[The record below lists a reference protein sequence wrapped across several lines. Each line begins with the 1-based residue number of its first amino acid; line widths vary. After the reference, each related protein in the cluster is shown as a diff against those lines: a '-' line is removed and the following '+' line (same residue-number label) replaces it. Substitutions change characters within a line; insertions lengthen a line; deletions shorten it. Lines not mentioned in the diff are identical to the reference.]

1 MRVLVTGDREW
12 DDERPIAALL
22 QGLYDYNVDGSE
34 FRVIHGGAR
43 GADNLAKTWARYTES
58 TEFSE
63 IRGWEFPALWD
74 KYGKVAGPIR
84 NQQML
89 DEAKPELVL
98 AFNDNLA
105 ESKGTA
111 DMVKR
116 AKKAGIPV
124 YLVSRP

>member
-1 MRVLVTGDREW
+1 MVTGDREW
-12 DDERPIAALL
+12 DDDRVIDWLL
-22 QGLYDYNVDGSE
+22 MGLYDYNVDGSD

-43 GADNLAKTWARYTES
+43 GADNLAKIWARYTDS

-63 IRGWEFPALWD
+63 IRDWEFPALWD
-74 KYGKVAGPIR
+74 KYGKAAGPIR

-89 DEAKPELVL
+89 DDAKPELVL
-98 AFNDNLA
+98 AFHDNLA
-105 ESKGTA
+105 LSKGTA
-111 DMVKR
+111 DMVDR